1 MKTQE
6 QIIRSGKVANYDEF
20 LTENRKAINKQFAII
35 MRVLLIVGPLLAIM
49 VKLRLFVGVTFESA
63 IFITIYIVAL
73 TVINEILLRRRA
85 DSFLTSLIVLLAME
99 GLLLLVNSTHLT
111 IYIAW
116 FLVPLMALLFCDYKL
131 YFIAVVINYCFMTFA
146 TWQNAAYFTERRTD
160 FSSPVAYFAG
170 RLGGLTVEMIAM
182 VFARFSL
189 CRIMSGHYRTLIE
202 QFRTIK
208 EHEAQMKDQMDT
220 ISAIARIYMTVYE
233 LDVVSE
239 TFKEITAHSKPVTN
253 LIRDTRVNP
262 QEMINL
268 VMTNVTDED
277 HVDEILKFVNLST
290 LNDRLHDID
299 TIAIEYMN
307 KQKLWRRGRFIV
319 SGRDNSGQITHLLWL
334 AEDIDQEKRERDR
347 LIDTSERALAASEA
361 KSSFLSNMS
370 HEIRTPINAILGMNE
385 MILRECNDKN
395 ILGYSESIRTA
406 GSTLLGLVN
415 DILDF
420 SKIEAGKMEIIPVD
434 YDLSSVINDLMNMI
448 QTKADDK
455 GLKLAFDISREVPKF
470 LHGDEVRIK
479 QIITNILTNAV
490 KYTEKG
496 TVTLYVSYEKITE
509 EPDSIMLHVAVRDT
523 GIGIRQ
529 EDMKKLFS
537 EFDRIEEERNRNVE
551 GTGLGMSITKRL
563 LEMMGS
569 SLQVESTYGL
579 GSVFSFSLK
588 QTVVKWE
595 ALGDYEE
602 AYQSSLAGR
611 KKYHEKIRAP
621 EAEILVVDDT
631 PMNLDVFIQLLKQ
644 TGIKI
649 ETATGGEEAL
659 SLSYDKKYDI
669 IFLDHMMPD
678 KDGIETLHELRASPV
693 SVRLI

>member
-1 MKTQE
+1 
-6 QIIRSGKVANYDEF
+6 
-20 LTENRKAINKQFAII
+20 
-35 MRVLLIVGPLLAIM
+35 
-49 VKLRLFVGVTFESA
+49 
-63 IFITIYIVAL
+63 
-73 TVINEILLRRRA
+73 
-85 DSFLTSLIVLLAME
+85 
-99 GLLLLVNSTHLT
+99 
-111 IYIAW
+111 
-116 FLVPLMALLFCDYKL
+116 
-131 YFIAVVINYCFMTFA
+131 
-146 TWQNAAYFTERRTD
+146 
-160 FSSPVAYFAG
+160 
-170 RLGGLTVEMIAM
+170 
-182 VFARFSL
+182 
-189 CRIMSGHYRTLIE
+189 
-202 QFRTIK
+202 
-208 EHEAQMKDQMDT
+208 
-220 ISAIARIYMTVYE
+220 
-233 LDVVSE
+233 
-239 TFKEITAHSKPVTN
+239 
-253 LIRDTRVNP
+253 
-262 QEMINL
+262 
-268 VMTNVTDED
+268 
-277 HVDEILKFVNLST
+277 
-290 LNDRLHDID
+290 
-299 TIAIEYMN
+299 
-307 KQKLWRRGRFIV
+307 
-319 SGRDNSGQITHLLWL
+319 
-334 AEDIDQEKRERDR
+334 
-347 LIDTSERALAASEA
+347 
-361 KSSFLSNMS
+361 MS

-395 ILGYSESIRTA
+395 ILGYSDSIRTA
-406 GSTLLGLVN
+406 GSALLGLVN

-479 QIITNILTNAV
+479 QVITNILTNAV

-496 TVTLYVSYEKITE
+496 TITLHASYEKITE

-529 EDMKKLFS
+529 EDMKNLFS
-537 EFDRIEEERNRNVE
+537 EFDRIEEERTRNVE